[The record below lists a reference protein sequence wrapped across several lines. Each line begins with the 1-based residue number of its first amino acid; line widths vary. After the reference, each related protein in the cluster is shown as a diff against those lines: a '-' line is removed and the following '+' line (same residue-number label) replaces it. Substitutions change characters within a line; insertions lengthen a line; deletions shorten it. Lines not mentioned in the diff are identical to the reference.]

1 MALQYWEELF
11 LHIFSP
17 VRSSDWNLLTK
28 IIIKI
33 IISLKNSNPSYLAK
47 EKDGDKKTNE
57 QVEILN
63 TGGGP

>member
-17 VRSSDWNLLTK
+17 VRSDWNLLTK